1 MSKRDRPYLQ
11 QAQFRPGAKIDFDVY
26 PFSIPAI
33 RDLEKV
39 RFHENVTFLVGENG
53 SGKSTILEAL
63 AIGLGLGAEGGT
75 RNTQFQT
82 SDTVSPLHEV
92 LRLIR
97 GVPKP
102 KDAYFLRAESF
113 YNVATYMDGVGYLDS
128 YGGKSLHRQS
138 HGESFMAVL
147 LNKLKGNGIYILDE
161 PEAAL
166 SPSRLLA
173 ALCAI
178 HDLVNDSSQFI
189 IATHSP
195 ILLAY
200 PHARI
205 VQLDGFGVREVA
217 LGDTEHF
224 TVTRDFLNNH
234 EARLRD
240 LLDGDAD
247 V

>member
-1 MSKRDRPYLQ
+1 MPKRSKPYLL
-11 QAQFRPGAKIDFDVY
+11 QASFRPTAEIDFEAF
-26 PFSIPAI
+26 PFTIPAV

-63 AIGLGLGAEGGT
+63 AIALGFGAEGGT
-75 RNTQFQT
+75 KNVQFQT
-82 SDTVSPLHEV
+82 ADSVSPLHDA

-102 KDAYFLRAESF
+102 KDGYFLRAESF
-113 YNVATYMDGVGYLDS
+113 YNVATYMDETGYLMG

-147 LNKLKGNGIYILDE
+147 LNKLKGNGIYLLDE

-166 SPSRLLA
+166 SPTRQLA
-173 ALCAI
+173 ALRAI
-178 HDLVNDSSQFI
+178 HDLVEDASQFI

-200 PHARI
+200 PLAKIIQFDSFGAR
-205 VQLDGFGVREVA
+205 DVA
-217 LGDTEHF
+217 LRDTEHF
-224 TVTRDFLNNH
+224 AVTRDFLNNY
-234 EARLRD
+234 EVRLQE
-240 LLDGDAD
+240 LLSDAPD
-247 V
+247 A

>member
-1 MSKRDRPYLQ
+1 MPRRDRPYLQ
-11 QAQFRPGAKIDFDVY
+11 QAHFRPGAEIDFEAY
-26 PFSIPAI
+26 PFSIPAVRQLDRI
-33 RDLEKV
+33 
-39 RFHENVTFLVGENG
+39 RFHPNVTFLVGENG

-63 AIGLGLGAEGGT
+63 AVGLGLGPEGGT
-75 RNTQFQT
+75 RNTLFQT
-82 SDTVSPLHEV
+82 ASTISPLHEA
-92 LRLIR
+92 LRLVR

-102 KDAYFLRAESF
+102 RDAYFLRAESF
-113 YNVATYMDGVGYLDS
+113 YNVATLMDEVGYLDT

-147 LNKLKGNGIYILDE
+147 LNKLRGNGIYILDE

-166 SPSRLLA
+166 SPSRLMA
-173 ALCAI
+173 AICAV
-178 HDLVNDSSQFI
+178 HELVEDSSQFI

-205 VQLDGFGVREVA
+205 IQLDESGIREVG
-217 LGDTEHF
+217 LRDTEHF
-224 TVTRDFLNNH
+224 SVTRDFLNNH

-240 LLDGDAD
+240 LLQGE
-247 V
+247 